1 MLKPR
6 CPDPERLALLI
17 ENRLGRISRARILRH
32 AADCVSCRRQLAI
45 ASLTPISPFRAAFE
59 EHLNS
64 GRLTVCAGL
73 ALGVIV
79 LGFLNSGSSEDPTPR
94 PTRAS
99 AAKARSTVITDV
111 DDGPR
116 LSRVERPS
124 NDPRRETAP
133 RMSAEDNAPMVAA
146 DPVVPESE
154 GSAPA
159 PAVQAPPPIDLTP
172 ASIPHRLDSVA
183 EGTKPPPPEPRSV
196 ESETMGRLAI
206 LDPFGS
212 LALEGTGGRLPVQGS
227 RVVPME
233 ARLAAVGRA
242 SGFRLGDGLRVQ
254 LSAGS
259 SVSVFQNITRRCTGL
274 AVLQGAL
281 LVESNPSQSIYLRR
295 EGCAGILEGM
305 NGPVLVNTGAK
316 SDSLTVTPLGAGG
329 AVWKRNGLAPVEIAS
344 GDTLGIE
351 TNSQELT
358 GKSKPKPALSRFI
371 SWPEPTSLFY
381 SSFEDD
387 VQGMERPLI
396 VQGAARDGIVSA
408 APAPKGRKTIELT
421 LPASLQNLPFD
432 ATLRLRVRTT
442 ASRIQCGVGTNSARS
457 VPITITQRN
466 RSETAWTT
474 LSVAI
479 AAFDPDG
486 HRGRDGGNGRQR
498 FRGSLTFIAEA
509 ASRIAAEDLVFDID
523 EIEISRS

>member
-45 ASLTPISPFRAAFE
+45 ASLTPIGPFRAAFE
-59 EHLNS
+59 EHLSS

-79 LGFLNSGSSEDPTPR
+79 LWFLNSGPPEDPAPRTPR
-94 PTRAS
+94 PSVARV
-99 AAKARSTVITDV
+99 RSTVQADV
-111 DDGPR
+111 ANVPR
-116 LSRVERPS
+116 LSRTERPL
-124 NDPRRETAP
+124 DVPRREMPPYMAADDTAP
-133 RMSAEDNAPMVAA
+133 LTAVDFS
-146 DPVVPESE
+146 VPERE
-154 GSAPA
+154 GVAPA
-159 PAVQAPPPIDLTP
+159 PAMPNAPRIDLTH

-183 EGTKPPPPEPRSV
+183 ESSKSPLPEPRAV

-233 ARLAAVGRA
+233 ARIAAVGRA
-242 SGFRLGDGLRVQ
+242 SGFRLGESLRVQ

-259 SVSVFQNITRRCTGL
+259 AVSVFQNMTRRCAGL

-281 LVESNPSQSIYLRR
+281 LVESNLSQAIYLRR

-305 NGPVLVNTGAK
+305 NGPVLVNTGTK

-329 AVWKRNGLAPVEIAS
+329 AVWKRNGLAPVEIPS

-358 GKSKPKPALSRFI
+358 GKGKPKPVLSRFI

-387 VQGMERPLI
+387 VQGMERPII
-396 VQGAARDGIVSA
+396 VQGAVREGIVSA
-408 APAPKGRKTIELT
+408 AAATKGKKTIELT
-421 LPASLQNLPFD
+421 LPASLQNLPSD

-442 ASRIQCGVGTNSARS
+442 AARIQCGVGTNAARS
-457 VPITITQRN
+457 VPITVTQRN
-466 RSETAWTT
+466 RSETVWTT

-479 AAFDPDG
+479 GAFDPDG
-486 HRGRDGGNGRQR
+486 HRGGRQR
-498 FRGSLTFIAEA
+498 LRGNLTFVAEA

>member
-1 MLKPR
+1 LFKLR

-17 ENRLGRISRARILRH
+17 ENRLSRVSRARILRH

-73 ALGVIV
+73 VLGVIV
-79 LGFLNSGSSEDPTPR
+79 LGFLSSGSSEDPAPR
-94 PTRAS
+94 PTRRSAS
-99 AAKARSTVITDV
+99 TLRSTATAEV
-111 DDGPR
+111 DDVSRP
-116 LSRVERPS
+116 SRVEHPS
-124 NDPRRETAP
+124 EIPRSQTPP
-133 RMSAEDNAPMVAA
+133 RMAVDDDASVVAA
-146 DPVVPESE
+146 ELRVPERE
-154 GSAPA
+154 GTSPA
-159 PAVQAPPPIDLTP
+159 PAVPALPPIDP
-172 ASIPHRLDSVA
+172 APAGIPHRLESVA
-183 EGTKPPPPEPRSV
+183 LGSKPPPGEPRAA
-196 ESETMGRLAI
+196 EPETMGRLAI

-212 LALEGTGGRLPVQGS
+212 LTLEGAGGRLPVQGS

-254 LSAGS
+254 LGPGSA
-259 SVSVFQNITRRCTGL
+259 VSVFQNVTRRCAGL

-281 LVESNPSQSIYLRR
+281 LVEPSPSQSIYLRR
-295 EGCAGILEGM
+295 EGSAGILEGL
-305 NGPVLVNTGAK
+305 NGPVLLNTGAK

-329 AVWKRNGLAPVEIAS
+329 AVRKRNGLDPVEIAS

-358 GKSKPKPALSRFI
+358 AKGKTKPALSRFVG
-371 SWPEPTSLFY
+371 WPEPTSLFY

-387 VQGMERPLI
+387 VQGMERPFI
-396 VQGAARDGIVSA
+396 VQGAAREGIVSA
-408 APAPKGRKTIELT
+408 APAPKGRKTIELS
-421 LPASLQNLPFD
+421 LPASLQNLPSD

-442 ASRIQCGVGTNSARS
+442 ASRIQCGIGTNSARS

-479 AAFDPDG
+479 AAFDQDG
-486 HRGRDGGNGRQR
+486 HRGRDGAGGRPR
-498 FRGSLTFIAEA
+498 FRGSLTFTAEA
-509 ASRIAAEDLVFDID
+509 ASRLAAEDLVFDID